1 MDITQIPFH
10 SLLGVERSSQEGF
23 VFSLPNDEKYTNHLG
38 IVHASALASLAE
50 ITSGECLLSLSK
62 NLSYE
67 IVPVVGRLEIRY
79 KNRAEG
85 AVHSRYLLTDEE
97 HEAFNR
103 RLESRG
109 KATLAVEVEVCDSE
123 GTQALTGTVGYIV
136 WKK

>member
-10 SLLGVERSSQEGF
+10 SHLGIERSSQAGF

-38 IVHASALASLAE
+38 IIHASALASLAE

-62 NLSYE
+62 NLSYK
-67 IVPVVGRLEIRY
+67 IVPVVVRLDIRY

-85 AVHSRYLLTDEE
+85 VVHSRYQLSDEE
-97 HEAFNR
+97 NEVFNR

-109 KATLAVEVEVCDSE
+109 KATLTVNVEVCDSE
-123 GTQALTGTVGYIV
+123 ERQVLTGTVHYLV